1 MRYTSKKHKKTA
13 NTIIITVITALLFA
27 AAVYIRLEK
36 KLGSIV
42 KEAATQQTSELI
54 YNELDSYLKEN
65 TAMGE
70 LIHIS
75 YDEGGNIVGITT
87 DSASINKIN
96 NELGAR
102 LSKAM
107 KRLENSRAAIPI
119 GALSGADL
127 LSGSGFDIDVSFHS
141 IQNVTTKIES
151 SFEECG
157 INQTKHSLKLL
168 ISTNV
173 SAVMPGKDMTVT
185 VKDEFL
191 LSETVIVGKIP
202 DVYLKKI

>member
-13 NTIIITVITALLFA
+13 NIIIITVITAILFA

-54 YNELDSYLKEN
+54 YNEIDSYLKEN
-65 TAMGE
+65 TGMGE

-107 KRLENSRAAIPI
+107 KRSFSTLKTPRLHVNIPKEI
-119 GALSGADL
+119 SKAL
-127 LSGSGFDIDVSFHS
+127 LS
-141 IQNVTTKIES
+141 
-151 SFEECG
+151 
-157 INQTKHSLKLL
+157 INQTSVVVLL
-168 ISTNV
+168 VMISKNYQT
-173 SAVMPGKDMTVT
+173 
-185 VKDEFL
+185 L
-191 LSETVIVGKIP
+191 
-202 DVYLKKI
+202 